1 MAAPLIENVSD
12 TAFWVAHHRAIE
24 GERADALFR
33 DPLAGVLAGDHGRRI
48 AEAMPQPVMTTWA
61 VVVRTC
67 IEADYPDMIAFKE
80 SRLAGQ
86 APCCKLTRLKLDLA
100 DASARR
106 QMLAGVEGSA
116 KKMLVLTEGV
126 IPYLTEKAVGSLADD
141 LRALKSARWW
151 I

>member
-1 MAAPLIENVSD
+1 MELPASL
-12 TAFWVAHHRAIE
+12 
-24 GERADALFR
+24 
-33 DPLAGVLAGDHGRRI
+33 
-48 AEAMPQPVMTTWA
+48 TW
-61 VVVRTC
+61 

-80 SRLAGQ
+80 SRLAGE